1 MTLAELL
8 VRLERLTTSLARLYA
23 QRGDLIA
30 EKIKS
35 VAAAW
40 ENLSD
45 RAVTDRRETSKQ
57 AGSQFDA
64 LLAQDDGEIQALE
77 VERQYVLVMIDV
89 VKAGLLS

>member
-1 MTLAELL
+1 MQLAELL
-8 VRLERLTTSLARLYA
+8 ARLEGLTTLLAQKYE

-30 EKIKS
+30 EKIKA
-35 VAAAW
+35 VNAAW
-40 ENLSD
+40 DHMSD

-64 LLAQDDGEIQALE
+64 LLAKDDGEIQALE

-89 VKAGLLS
+89 VKAGLLP